1 MKRDIIFRG
10 KRHDTGEWVYGF
22 YSNAKGENGRFHYI
36 QYKNSSVRVDPSTV
50 GQYTGLNDKN
60 GNKIFEGD
68 LVSYMIVTGGIED
81 LSIPANVRHT
91 VTYDEKHGAFR
102 IGYHYFCGGTM
113 REVVDANNLV
123 VIGNTYDN
131 PELLE
136 GGKK

>member
-1 MKRDIIFRG
+1 MREILYRG
-10 KRHDTGEWVYGF
+10 KCISNGEWVYGDLIHTLGGHPLICTKHVF
-22 YSNAKGENGRFHYI
+22 GAPAEVFE
-36 QYKNSSVRVDPSTV
+36 VDYATV
-50 GQYTGLNDKN
+50 GQYIGVKDKN

-68 LVSYMIVTGGIED
+68 LVSYIIVTGGIED

-123 VIGNTYDN
+123 VIGNIYDMK
-131 PELLE
+131 
-136 GGKK
+136 GGEE